1 MSFQVVI
8 GSNPD
13 EFDKLEKVRD
23 LLAWNTKV
31 LTQTYGTDF
40 NEHVPVTSDELESLY
55 DWINGLCTL
64 ITNVGF
70 AIEESS
76 PLEIQA

>member
-8 GSNPD
+8 GSNPE
-13 EFDKLEKVRD
+13 EFDRLQQIRD
-23 LLAWNTKV
+23 LLNWNRQV
-31 LTQTYGTDF
+31 LTDTYSDGPYD
-40 NEHVPVTSDELESLY
+40 ELVPVTAEQLDVLH

-70 AIEESS
+70 AIEET
-76 PLEIQA
+76 PMADI